1 MVTSR
6 ATNLQL
12 KLPGNQAEFHGMIS
26 RSLKNTLVKVKLRS
40 NSKRVGKCV
49 FKTHTNTYIT
59 MSDGQKFCES
69 IKRAPPKIVVIDQ
82 QIAHHLT

>member
-1 MVTSR
+1 MSFCLSAMVTSR

-49 FKTHTNTYIT
+49 FKKHTNTYIET
-59 MSDGQKFCES
+59 SDGQKF
-69 IKRAPPKIVVIDQ
+69 
-82 QIAHHLT
+82 